1 MNKAFVREPED
12 TGQGYC
18 PRCQS
23 LGVPVTATTLD
34 AQLAGMLRSRVADSA
49 WFCPFPRCE
58 VVYFDAFDRMVTDV
72 EFGRPVFPKDPSAPI
87 CNCFGLTL
95 DDIEADL
102 REGSPRRVKEL
113 LAKAKS
119 TEAQCTQRAP
129 SGQCCVADVQ
139 RTYMQLAGMK

>member
-1 MNKAFVREPED
+1 MNKAFVREPEN

-23 LGVPVTATTLD
+23 LGVPVAAITLD
-34 AQLAGMLRSRVADSA
+34 AQLVGMQRSKVADSA

-58 VVYFDAFDRMVTDV
+58 VIYFDEFERTVTSD
-72 EFGRPVFPKDPSAPI
+72 EFGQPVFPKDPSAPI
-87 CNCFGLTL
+87 CSCFGLTL
-95 DDIEADL
+95 DDIEADI
-102 REGSPRRVKEL
+102 REGTPRRVKEL

-119 TEAQCTQRAP
+119 PEAQCLLRAP

-139 RTYMQLAGMK
+139 RTYMQLVGKK